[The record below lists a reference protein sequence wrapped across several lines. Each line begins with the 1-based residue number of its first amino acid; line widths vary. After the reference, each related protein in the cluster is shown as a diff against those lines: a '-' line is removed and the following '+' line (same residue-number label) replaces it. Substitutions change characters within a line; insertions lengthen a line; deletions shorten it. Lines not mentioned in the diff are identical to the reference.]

1 MTQATK
7 SRRKELIDQLTAIG
21 MLKKENLLEL
31 TLSELENE
39 YRNIHPHSGVDSIR
53 LIRRKK

>member
-1 MTQATK
+1 MAQAAK

-21 MLKKENLLEL
+21 ILKKENLLEL

-39 YRNIHPHSGVDSIR
+39 YRNIHPHSGINSIR
-53 LIRRKK
+53 WIRRKK